1 MLPASLLGKA
11 SESVDLTHKVR
22 NDPFSVLPYDV
33 LLDIFERVDT
43 KDMLSLMKASHHID
57 TTTRENA
64 FWKHMIRIRVLPWF
78 SELRSFVESTISDA
92 IDYKGLFL
100 WIDHLTRP
108 EFGNQGPL
116 IGMAVAN
123 RRRIWSAV
131 QDLVPLYKS
140 RVAPP
145 ISPLQPEDTKEA
157 QNILDSAVCIHMPLT
172 LFPLPKES
180 TPISTQFI
188 KSWNEISHS
197 SCDFDTFWDKKDGPY
212 FPVLI
217 GISVTFPGHQP
228 RIFGSTQGTPG
239 NPLHIEAGLWIRQ
252 IVLRIDEV
260 DMFHH
265 DQDRSMVEGKAD
277 ARPKWDAGI
286 TGMQVV
292 LSSGKEKDVKSSH
305 RGHQRPMV
313 VCEGMCLIGLTG
325 EVASVSLYSPFLTP
339 QLLFCFTP
347 WRGISKADMN
357 PTERRHIPPRP
368 PPSASPALR
377 TLLRFPTT
385 IHICAENAM
394 ELPQRIPPQ
403 RPGQTL
409 LHLEQPHNPA
419 PPPPFSSPVGI

>member
-11 SESVDLTHKVR
+11 SGSVDLTHKVR
-22 NDPFSVLPYDV
+22 NDPISVLPYDV

-43 KDMLSLMKASHHID
+43 KDMLSLMKASHHIN

-78 SELRSFVESTISDA
+78 SELRSFIESTISDA

-100 WIDHLTRP
+100 WVDHLTRP

-145 ISPLQPEDTKEA
+145 TSPLQPENNQEA
-157 QNILDSAVCIHMPLT
+157 QAIADSAVCLHMPVT
-172 LFPLPKES
+172 LFPLPKEC

-188 KSWNEISHS
+188 KSWTEISHS
-197 SCDFDTFWDKKDGPY
+197 PCDFDTFWEKQDGPY

-217 GISVTFPGHQP
+217 GISITFPGHQP
-228 RIFGSTQGTPG
+228 RIFGSTEGTPG
-239 NPLHIEAGLWIRQ
+239 NPLHIESGLWIRQ
-252 IVLRIDEV
+252 IVLMIDQI

-265 DQDRSMVEGKAD
+265 NQDRSQVKGRAD

-292 LSSGKEKDVKSSH
+292 LSNGREKEVKSS
-305 RGHQRPMV
+305 RGGFMRPMA
-313 VCEGMCLIGLTG
+313 VCEGMGFVGLMG
-325 EVASVSLYSPFLTP
+325 EVDAVSLFLTFPFL
-339 QLLFCFTP
+339 F
-347 WRGISKADMN
+347 
-357 PTERRHIPPRP
+357 ER
-368 PPSASPALR
+368 
-377 TLLRFPTT
+377 
-385 IHICAENAM
+385 E
-394 ELPQRIPPQ
+394 
-403 RPGQTL
+403 
-409 LHLEQPHNPA
+409 
-419 PPPPFSSPVGI
+419 